1 MKRFKGIRGM
11 VVFLVLLC
19 MLAGYYFYLS
29 NKSESGEE
37 ETETTKVQ
45 EVLLRDLSRN
55 YPASPKEVLRYYSE
69 ILQCMYNEDCSDEEL
84 EQLANR
90 AMEICDTELSSYQ
103 SGEFIDRLREDVQVY
118 KDQNVQIS
126 SYKTSN
132 STDVDYFTKDG
143 RECAS
148 LYCTYTLRMGT
159 SLQAL
164 DEIFIMRKDEAGHW
178 KILGWDEADPE
189 NKQAAGE

>member
-1 MKRFKGIRGM
+1 MKRFKGLRGM
-11 VVFLVLLC
+11 AVFLVLLC
-19 MLAGYYFYLS
+19 MLAGDYFYLS
-29 NKSESGEE
+29 NRSDRGEE
-37 ETETTKVQ
+37 EMETTKVQ
-45 EVLLRDLSRN
+45 EVLLRDLTRN

-69 ILQCMYNEDCSDEEL
+69 ILQCMYNEDCTEEEL

-90 AMEICDTELSSYQ
+90 AMEICDEELVSYQ
-103 SGEFIDRLREDVQVY
+103 SEEFISRLKEDVQAY

-143 RECAS
+143 RECAR
-148 LYCTYTLRMGT
+148 LYCTYTLRVRT

-164 DEIFIMRKDEAGHW
+164 DEIFIMRKDEEGHW

-189 NKQAAGE
+189 KKQATGE